1 MKLFGKENKKGMSMS
16 GPIANGVMTVFG
28 LFFIG
33 ILVFAFALAGGE
45 MSGATTDATAQEA
58 INATVDGIA
67 SFANFSPTLWIM
79 AAIGVLI
86 AILIGSV
93 GIYFFGNN

>member
-1 MKLFGKENKKGMSMS
+1 MKLFGNNKKGQMGMA
-16 GPIANGVMTVFG
+16 GPMQNGVLTVFG

-33 ILVFAFALAGGE
+33 ILIFAFALAGGE

-58 INATVDGIA
+58 INDTIDGVA
-67 SFANFSPTLWIM
+67 AFANFSPTLWIM

-93 GIYFFGNN
+93 GIYFFSR